1 MYEYDAEGHAYVK
14 IDAAQDFFDLKQNI
28 TGIEIKIDEAERV
41 AEIRPAIEALVKGRD
56 DVNVRDWKELNKNL
70 FSALKLEK
78 IATFIILSLAILVAS
93 FCIICTLLLMVTEKS
108 KEIAILKSLG
118 ASDNAILKIFMA
130 EGVMIGGIGT
140 VFGVTTGLAV
150 TLGLKWFGVRLDPD
164 VYYVDKL
171 PINVEWSDFTLV
183 ALAALLITT
192 IATIYPAVAAS
203 RLRPVDGIRYE

>member
-1 MYEYDAEGHAYVK
+1 
-14 IDAAQDFFDLKQNI
+14 
-28 TGIEIKIDEAERV
+28 
-41 AEIRPAIEALVKGRD
+41 
-56 DVNVRDWKELNKNL
+56 LNKNL

-118 ASDNAILKIFMA
+118 ASDRAILKIFMT

-140 VFGVTTGLAV
+140 IFGVTTGLSV